1 MSDDLLR
8 DAGRRL
14 EAACALSNVS
24 DEALSRLRQPAA
36 SLKVS
41 VPVRMDD
48 GSLRIFPGYRVRY
61 DSTRGPAKGG
71 IRYHPRVDVD
81 EVTTLA
87 FWMTFKTAL
96 MDLPFGGGKG
106 GVTVD
111 PKALSMAELERLS
124 RGYVA
129 AVADAIGPDVD
140 IPAPDVATNELVMG
154 WMADEYGKIRREAVP
169 AVITGKPLAL
179 GGSHGR
185 STATSDGAF
194 HVIDT
199 LRTTLVGHRKEPIVA
214 IQGFGNAGAN
224 LASSLSGQGYR
235 VVAVSDSSAAV
246 HDPEGLDVAVLRKH
260 KDESGA
266 LTDPPVGREL
276 SQPDELLE
284 LDVDLLIPAALEGAI
299 HDDNA
304 RQVQAGAVVE
314 VANGPVTSAAD
325 EILDELGVVVV
336 PDILANAGGVTVS
349 WFEWIQNRQGDR
361 WEAETVATRLQKRIV
376 RETRTVARVA
386 EESEVPLRSAAYV
399 VALERLGAA
408 MDATGTSAI
417 FSDGEG

>member
-1 MSDDLLR
+1 MSDDLLS

-14 EAACALSNVS
+14 EAACALSHVS
-24 DEALSRLRQPAA
+24 DEALARLRQPAA

-41 VPVRMDD
+41 IPVRMDD
-48 GSLRIFPGYRVRY
+48 GSLRIFAGYRVRY

-81 EVTTLA
+81 EITTLA

-111 PKALSMAELERLS
+111 PKGLSMAELERLS

-129 AVADAIGPDVD
+129 AVADSIGPDVD

-154 WMADEYGKIRREAVP
+154 WMADEYGKIRRQAVP
-169 AVITGKPLAL
+169 TVITGKPLAL

-185 STATSDGAF
+185 ATATSDGAF

-199 LRTTLVGHRKEPIVA
+199 LRSSLVGDREEPSVA

-224 LASSLSGQGYR
+224 LASSLSDQGYR

-246 HDPEGLDVAVLRKH
+246 HDADGLEVSALRDH
-260 KDESGA
+260 KDETGSLA
-266 LTDPPVGREL
+266 DPPVGREL
-276 SQPDELLE
+276 SQPDDLLE
-284 LDVDLLIPAALEGAI
+284 LEVDLLIPAALEGAI
-299 HDDNA
+299 HDGNA
-304 RQVQAGAVVE
+304 GHVQAGAVVE

-336 PDILANAGGVTVS
+336 PDILANAGGVTAS

-361 WEAETVATRLQKRIV
+361 WEAEVVAKRLRKRMV
-376 RETRTVARVA
+376 RETRAVARVA
-386 EESEVPLRSAAYV
+386 EERDVPLRSAAYV

-417 FSDGEG
+417 FSDGGG